1 MKLRLDLR
9 NILSSVRQ
17 SWPRRGLGLSVF
29 MLAGMA
35 AVTAAAILYRPM
47 ATNDGPVHVAFANLI
62 ATLGRPEHEL
72 QRHAYALTLRLN
84 PNLLIYLLMAALL
97 RVAPPG
103 LTESLVQVLCVVGP
117 VSAAYLALRQINPAN
132 TWLAVFVLP
141 LSLNQMFF
149 LGLYNHCCATGAFFL
164 AIAAYL
170 WMNRAPSF
178 RRALVL
184 ASALILTFLCHASGF
199 IMAMAG
205 VGTMT
210 AMNLVAT
217 TWRKGVFKTY
227 SAQRHAFAV
236 GVGTMT
242 AMNLVATT
250 RQERVFEVFSARRH
264 AFAAMVAPLPLA
276 AIFLSGIKG
285 GIDFGP
291 SVATRVYL
299 FGVLNVLR
307 VNSRLD
313 SYLAVATSLVL
324 AFASLWA
331 TVEIL
336 GRKARRDEAAPII
349 AAGVVAFLVMLAFP
363 ETLGG
368 GWTHFRRFVIY
379 PFFWALL
386 LLAFQ
391 SFSTRARGALI
402 GFGVAVSLG
411 LVGSAM
417 YRQSIFRSQM
427 APLAEVDRQVGSH
440 CTVLPLV
447 LNDTVSAGFPTYN
460 PLFQAANRLELRN
473 DRVVLFNFLARLNVY
488 PIRFIDSVEPQSHLF
503 HWAPQRHEV
512 SIETVD
518 ITGFERTSGLHV
530 DYLLVSGAV
539 EGQPQ
544 RLRGEIENAVAEAV
558 PIYSAA
564 VSEMSLYRR
573 PGGDLCREER

>member
-1 MKLRLDLR
+1 MKLRVNLR

-17 SWPRRGLGLSVF
+17 SWPPRRGLDLSGF
-29 MLAGMA
+29 MLAGVA
-35 AVTAAAILYRPM
+35 AVTAAAILYRPI
-47 ATNDGPVHVAFANLI
+47 ATNDGPVHLAFANLI

-72 QRHAYALTLRLN
+72 QRHAYALTLRPN

-149 LGLYNHCCATGAFFL
+149 LGLYNHCCATGAFYL

-217 TWRKGVFKTY
+217 TR
-227 SAQRHAFAV
+227 R
-236 GVGTMT
+236 
-242 AMNLVATT
+242 
-250 RQERVFEVFSARRH
+250 ERVFEVFSAQRH

-299 FGVLNVLR
+299 FGILNVLR

-313 SYLAVATSLVL
+313 SYLALATSLVL

-349 AAGVVAFLVMLAFP
+349 TAGVVAFLVMLAFP
-363 ETLGG
+363 DTLGG

-379 PFFWALL
+379 PFFWVLL
-386 LLAFQ
+386 LLACQ
-391 SFSTRARGALI
+391 SFSTRAREALM
-402 GFGVAVSLG
+402 GFGIAVSPG
-411 LVGSAM
+411 LVGSTM
-417 YRQSIFRSQM
+417 YRQSIFRSEM

-447 LNDTVSAGFPTYN
+447 LNDAVSAGFPTYN
-460 PLFQAANRLELRN
+460 PLFQAANRLELRK

-488 PIRFIDSVEPQSHLF
+488 PIRFIASVEPQSHLF

-512 SIETVD
+512 SIETMD
-518 ITGFERTSGLHV
+518 IAGFERTSGLHV

-544 RLRGEIENAVAEAV
+544 PLRGEIENAVAEAV

-564 VSEMSLYRR
+564 VREMNLYRR

>member
-1 MKLRLDLR
+1 MP
-9 NILSSVRQ
+9 SYVRQ
-17 SWPRRGLGLSVF
+17 SWPPRGQGLSGF
-29 MLAGMA
+29 MLVGAA
-35 AVTAAAILYRPM
+35 AVTAAAILYHPM
-47 ATNDGPVHVAFANLI
+47 ATSDGPVHVAFANLI

-72 QRHAYALTLRLN
+72 QRHAYALTLRPN
-84 PNLLIYLLMAALL
+84 PNLLIYLVMATLL

-149 LGLYNHCCATGAFFL
+149 FGLYNHCCATGAFFL

-184 ASALILTFLCHASGF
+184 AGALILTFFCHASGF

-210 AMNLVAT
+210 AMNLVT
-217 TWRKGVFKTY
+217 
-227 SAQRHAFAV
+227 
-236 GVGTMT
+236 
-242 AMNLVATT
+242 TT
-250 RQERVFEVFSARRH
+250 RRERVFEVFSAQRH
-264 AFAAMVAPLPLA
+264 AFAAMVAALPLA
-276 AIFLSGIKG
+276 ALSLSGSKG
-285 GIDFGP
+285 GIEFGP

-299 FGVLNVLR
+299 FGILYVLR

-313 SYLAVATSLVL
+313 IYLAMATSLVL

-331 TVEIL
+331 TVEIF
-336 GRKARRDEAAPII
+336 GRKVRRNEAVSII

-363 ETLGG
+363 DTLGG
-368 GWTHFRRFVIY
+368 AWTHFRRFVIY

-391 SFSTRARGALI
+391 SLSARASRAMM
-402 GFGVAVSLG
+402 GFGIAVSLG

-427 APLAEVDRQVGSH
+427 VPLAEVDRRVGSH

-447 LNDTVSAGFPTYN
+447 LNDAVSAGFPTYN

-488 PIRFIDSVEPQSHLF
+488 PIRFISSVEPQSHLF

-518 ITGFERTSGLHV
+518 IAGFERASGLHV

-539 EGQPQ
+539 ESQPQ
-544 RLRGEIENAVAEAV
+544 PLRGEIENAVAEAV
-558 PIYSAA
+558 PIYSAP
-564 VSEMSLYRR
+564 VSQMKLYRR
-573 PGGDLCREER
+573 PGGDLCREGR